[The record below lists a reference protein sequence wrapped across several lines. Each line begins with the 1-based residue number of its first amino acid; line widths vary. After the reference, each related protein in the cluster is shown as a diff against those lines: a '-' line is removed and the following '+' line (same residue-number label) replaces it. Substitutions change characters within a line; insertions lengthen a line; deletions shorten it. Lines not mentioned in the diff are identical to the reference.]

1 MTCDVNQVF
10 FFGNDVISLQSK
22 PLDFRVQP
30 ATADAFPVVFK
41 HAY

>member
-1 MTCDVNQVF
+1 MTRDVNQF
-10 FFGNDVISLQSK
+10 FFGNDVISFQSRL
-22 PLDFRVQP
+22 LDFRLQP